1 MIGKLYHITSPY
13 FVAGIVTEDDIV
25 ILAAP
30 IVGYMKKNKWTIK
43 RVERYCKDRGW
54 SIVEIKSRNKGE

>member
-1 MIGKLYHITSPY
+1 MIGRLYHITSPY

-30 IVGYMKKNKWTIK
+30 IVGYMKKDKWPLEK
-43 RVERYCKDRGW
+43 VKKYCKNRGW
-54 SIVEIKSRNKGE
+54 SIIEILSRK